1 MATLL
6 FGGAE
11 GVLAQD
17 PMTGV
22 IGSLG
27 AAFPCSQPINREF
40 SVKWGV
46 FTDISCHNQL
56 LSIAFLYDFPVL
68 NYQGIWPRVSG
79 NMCLQMA
86 ASCLRLLSA

>member
-22 IGSLG
+22 IGSLAPNVVACG
-27 AAFPCSQPINREF
+27 
-40 SVKWGV
+40 
-46 FTDISCHNQL
+46 
-56 LSIAFLYDFPVL
+56 
-68 NYQGIWPRVSG
+68 
-79 NMCLQMA
+79 
-86 ASCLRLLSA
+86 

>member
-27 AAFPCSQPINREF
+27 AQFG
-40 SVKWGV
+40 GV
-46 FTDISCHNQL
+46 Q
-56 LSIAFLYDFPVL
+56 
-68 NYQGIWPRVSG
+68 
-79 NMCLQMA
+79 
-86 ASCLRLLSA
+86 

>member
-27 AAFPCSQPINREF
+27 TPF
-40 SVKWGV
+40 W
-46 FTDISCHNQL
+46 
-56 LSIAFLYDFPVL
+56 
-68 NYQGIWPRVSG
+68 
-79 NMCLQMA
+79 
-86 ASCLRLLSA
+86 

>member
-22 IGSLG
+22 IGSLPRHFGG
-27 AAFPCSQPINREF
+27 ARYRPHAMLKHNPMHSKTASRPRERGPIFARHPLRVLRFF
-40 SVKWGV
+40 SIV
-46 FTDISCHNQL
+46 
-56 LSIAFLYDFPVL
+56 
-68 NYQGIWPRVSG
+68 
-79 NMCLQMA
+79 
-86 ASCLRLLSA
+86 ASR

>member
-22 IGSLG
+22 IGSLPRHFGG
-27 AAFPCSQPINREF
+27 ARYRPHANLKYNPTHSRTALRARARGPSFARHPLRGLRFF
-40 SVKWGV
+40 SIVG
-46 FTDISCHNQL
+46 S
-56 LSIAFLYDFPVL
+56 
-68 NYQGIWPRVSG
+68 R
-79 NMCLQMA
+79 
-86 ASCLRLLSA
+86 

>member
-17 PMTGV
+17 PMSGV

-27 AAFPCSQPINREF
+27 PFVVAC
-40 SVKWGV
+40 GV
-46 FTDISCHNQL
+46 AVAQC
-56 LSIAFLYDFPVL
+56 
-68 NYQGIWPRVSG
+68 
-79 NMCLQMA
+79 
-86 ASCLRLLSA
+86 

>member
-22 IGSLG
+22 IGSLPPYFSG
-27 AAFPCSQPINREF
+27 ARYSPHAMLKYNPMHSRIASRARARGLIFARHPLRGLSFF
-40 SVKWGV
+40 SILK
-46 FTDISCHNQL
+46 
-56 LSIAFLYDFPVL
+56 
-68 NYQGIWPRVSG
+68 PR
-79 NMCLQMA
+79 
-86 ASCLRLLSA
+86 

>member
-22 IGSLG
+22 IGSLAPFVEAYG
-27 AAFPCSQPINREF
+27 
-40 SVKWGV
+40 
-46 FTDISCHNQL
+46 
-56 LSIAFLYDFPVL
+56 
-68 NYQGIWPRVSG
+68 
-79 NMCLQMA
+79 
-86 ASCLRLLSA
+86 

>member
-22 IGSLG
+22 IGSLD
-27 AAFPCSQPINREF
+27 APF
-40 SVKWGV
+40 
-46 FTDISCHNQL
+46 
-56 LSIAFLYDFPVL
+56 
-68 NYQGIWPRVSG
+68 
-79 NMCLQMA
+79 
-86 ASCLRLLSA
+86 

>member
-27 AAFPCSQPINREF
+27 APFGGARYRPHANLKYNPTHSRTA
-40 SVKWGV
+40 SRARARG
-46 FTDISCHNQL
+46 
-56 LSIAFLYDFPVL
+56 L
-68 NYQGIWPRVSG
+68 NYRKTPIAGG
-79 NMCLQMA
+79 
-86 ASCLRLLSA
+86 RLF

>member
-27 AAFPCSQPINREF
+27 LSMDAFNVGGARTLNTTPCTVGLPRAPARVGQILRDTHC
-40 SVKWGV
+40 GG
-46 FTDISCHNQL
+46 C
-56 LSIAFLYDFPVL
+56 AFLV
-68 NYQGIWPRVSG
+68 
-79 NMCLQMA
+79 
-86 ASCLRLLSA
+86 